1 MKAERRHEL
10 KHNELADWLG
20 EHLEVLRPHATGIV
34 VGLVILAVV
43 VLGSFW
49 YLSGESHATSR
60 AWSVYFDAFNEREPQ
75 KALQSLTTEHS
86 GSKAAWWALEAVG
99 DMNLGEGAAL
109 LYSDR
114 GEAQKRLDAAE
125 KAYKQVEASDD
136 PMLKA
141 RARLGLGKLK
151 ESMCMPEEAYK
162 YYKLVADS
170 EKDSA
175 IGKAAAADAA
185 RMKYSREVAFLE
197 WFAKQTPRRPAPM
210 SGIGG
215 GVPGLPRSLPDRPD
229 IELPS
234 TALDLS
240 KIGTGVPSEPAPSF
254 PAPSSTLPTT
264 LPAEPTAQDTQ
275 KSGEG
280 KSTNTPA
287 PANPEGAKPAAPEGS
302 EKKSD

>member
-75 KALQSLTTEHS
+75 KALQSVATEHS

-114 GEAQKRLDAAE
+114 GEAQKRLEAAE

-141 RARLGLGKLK
+141 RARLGLAKLK
-151 ESMCMPEEAYK
+151 ESMCMPEEAHK

-185 RMKYSREVAFLE
+185 RMKDSREVAFLD

-210 SGIGG
+210 PGIGG
-215 GVPGLPRSLPDRPD
+215 GVPGLPSSLPDRPD

-234 TALDLS
+234 TALDLG
-240 KIGTGVPSEPAPSF
+240 KIGTGVPSEPTPSF
-254 PAPSSTLPTT
+254 PAPASTLPTT
-264 LPAEPTAQDTQ
+264 PPAEPAAP
-275 KSGEG
+275 SGEKTG
-280 KSTNTPA
+280 EAKPASAPA
-287 PANPEGAKPAAPEGS
+287 PESAKPAAPEGS